1 MEDRA
6 APCGTSGSNV
16 IVEGMTRMTVGTI
29 AFGTLGSM
37 QTLQKMRSVINQSL
51 TDPFVIEAARRLVAS
66 LPARDYDAQARAI
79 RGFLTERFQFVRD
92 PRGVE
97 MLATPRYLL
106 TQVARRYMVQ
116 GDCDDAAILGGALA
130 KAIGLRVRLIAVG
143 FFRKDAPLSH
153 VYAIVHGRRWW
164 DLDTTRPARMLVE
177 PPVTRT
183 LSVEV

>member
-1 MEDRA
+1 
-6 APCGTSGSNV
+6 
-16 IVEGMTRMTVGTI
+16 MTGMTVGTI
-29 AFGTLGSM
+29 MYGTLGSM
-37 QTLQKMRSVINQSL
+37 QTLQKMRAVINQSL
-51 TDPFVIEAARRLVAS
+51 TDPLVIETARKLVAAV
-66 LPARDYDAQARAI
+66 PARDYDAQARAV
-79 RGFLTERFQFVRD
+79 RDFLVEHFQFVRD

-130 KAIGLRVRLIAVG
+130 KAIGLRVKLIALG

-153 VYAIVHGRRWW
+153 VYAIIYGRRWLS
-164 DLDTTRPARMLVE
+164 LDTTRPVRMTVE

-183 LSVEV
+183 LTVEV

>member
-1 MEDRA
+1 MA
-6 APCGTSGSNV
+6 G
-16 IVEGMTRMTVGTI
+16 MTVGTI
-29 AFGTLGSM
+29 AYGTLGSM
-37 QTLQKMRSVINQSL
+37 QTLQKMKGVINQSL
-51 TDPFVIEAARRLVAS
+51 TDPLVIETARRLVAA
-66 LPARDYDAQARAI
+66 LPARDYDAHARAVQ
-79 RGFLTERFQFVRD
+79 GFLRERFQFVRD

-130 KAIGLRVRLIAVG
+130 KAIGLRVKLIALG

-153 VYAIVHGRRWW
+153 VYAVVRGRRWW
-164 DLDTTRPARMLVE
+164 SLDTTRPVRMEVE
-177 PPVTRT
+177 PPVSRT